1 MCVGCLWL
9 VYCTK
14 DHLPNPTKPLHK
26 WLLLHIDQPLMKVTS
41 LTSSESYYRCRKR
54 QNELSYSRVQLELT
68 SIINTPTIKTLATPA
83 RQKIR
88 CHSQRCYANW
98 RTCHWDK
105 GVVEQYIG
113 EYVGRAMGCGIVWVH
128 IEGTVPSS
136 LCPFPI
142 RW

>member
-113 EYVGRAMGCGIVWVH
+113 RVCRPSDGVRHSVG
-128 IEGTVPSS
+128 TY
-136 LCPFPI
+136 
-142 RW
+142 